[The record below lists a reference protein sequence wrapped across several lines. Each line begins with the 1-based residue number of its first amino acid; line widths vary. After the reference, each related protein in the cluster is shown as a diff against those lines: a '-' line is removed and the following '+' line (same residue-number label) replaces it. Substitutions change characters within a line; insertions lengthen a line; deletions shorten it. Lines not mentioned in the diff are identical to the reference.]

1 MLVSTHDVLPNIDKQ
16 TINNSF
22 TWKFRVSKVKNMN
35 LSEFKIGV
43 EGTRTEWKPYPFH
56 LLLTVFSSGTEK
68 VNLHVSSG
76 LFA

>member
-1 MLVSTHDVLPNIDKQ
+1 
-16 TINNSF
+16 
-22 TWKFRVSKVKNMN
+22 MN

-68 VNLHVSSG
+68 VNLVHVSSG